1 MPVNRFDKFF
11 KPKGIVIAGARR
23 SPGFGY
29 GIPLFLQNH
38 GWGKRMYLVN
48 PAAGDLHG
56 QTVYKRVKDVPASA
70 DLAIV
75 IVPAPAVPGI
85 MEDIGKHR
93 IKHVIIET
101 AGFGE
106 TDEKGKALQE
116 QVKAIAIRY
125 GIRVIGPNCVGVVNT
140 ANRFASVELIDESL
154 VPGPVSIIAQ
164 SGVFGNILLDYLPE
178 CGLSI
183 SKAITLGNRLD
194 VNESDML
201 DYLNDDPA
209 TRVILLYLE
218 GAADGLRLRETLAR
232 VTRNKPVIILKSGRT
247 DAGKLATASHTG
259 SMSGQDA
266 IYKGLFAQTGAIRAE
281 SLSELIDLARVF
293 ATQPAPRG
301 NRLGIITN
309 SGSLG
314 ALATDV
320 AVSSGLTLPPPSSSM
335 MKQVREIAPDWMNIK
350 NPLDLGPSGI
360 YGSALPI
367 FLANPE
373 IDMALVIIVLP
384 YAVASKFKTMGMTE
398 EDWFGDIELIRSQYP
413 HKPLLNIVIGHHQF
427 VADITRLSG
436 RSTPVFSSPEQAA
449 RALSVLWRYS
459 KARNKSQHP
468 PLKGVA

>member
-1 MPVNRFDKFF
+1 MPVNRLNNFF
-11 KPKGIVIAGARR
+11 QPKGIVIAGARR

-29 GIPLFLQNH
+29 GIPLFLRNH

-48 PAAGDLHG
+48 PAGGDLHG
-56 QTVYKRVKDVPASA
+56 QTAYKRVKDVPASA

-85 MEDIGKHR
+85 MEDIGKHG

-183 SKAITLGNRLD
+183 SKAVTLGNRLD

-209 TRVILLYLE
+209 TRLILLYLE
-218 GAADGLRLRETLAR
+218 GAADGPRLRETLAR

-247 DAGKLATASHTG
+247 EAGKLATASHTG

-266 IYKGLFAQTGAIRAE
+266 IYTGLFAQTGAIRAE

-293 ATQPAPRG
+293 ATQPAPQG

-335 MKQVREIAPDWMNIK
+335 LKQVREMAPDWMNIK
-350 NPLDLGPSGI
+350 NPLDLGPSRI
-360 YGSALPI
+360 YGSALSI
-367 FLANPE
+367 LLANPE
-373 IDMALVIIVLP
+373 IDMALAVIVLP
-384 YAVASKFKTMGMTE
+384 YATASKFKTMGMAE
-398 EDWFGDIELIRSQYP
+398 EDWFGDIELIRRQYP

-427 VADITRLSG
+427 VADIARLSG

-449 RALSVLWRYS
+449 RALSALWRYS
-459 KARNKSQHP
+459 KARNKN
-468 PLKGVA
+468 

>member
-1 MPVNRFDKFF
+1 MPVNRLNNFF
-11 KPKGIVIAGARR
+11 QPKGIVIAGARR
-23 SPGFGY
+23 SPGFGH

-48 PAAGDLHG
+48 PAGGNLHG

-85 MEDIGKHR
+85 MEDIGKHG

-106 TDEKGKALQE
+106 TGEKGKALQE

-218 GAADGLRLRETLAR
+218 GAAEGSRLRETLSR

-247 DAGKLATASHTG
+247 EAGKLATASHTG

-266 IYKGLFAQTGAIRAE
+266 IYNGLFAQTGAIRAE

-293 ATQPAPRG
+293 ATQPAPQG

-309 SGSLG
+309 TGSLG

-320 AVSSGLTLPPPSSSM
+320 AVSSGLTLPSISSSM
-335 MKQVREIAPDWMNIK
+335 MKQLREIAPDWMNIK

-360 YGSALPI
+360 YGSVLPV
-367 FLANPE
+367 FLSNPE
-373 IDMALVIIVLP
+373 IDMALAIVVLP
-384 YAVASKFKTMGMTE
+384 YAVVRKFKAMGMTE
-398 EDWFGDIELIRSQYP
+398 EGWFGDIELIRSQYP
-413 HKPLLNIVIGHHQF
+413 HKPLLNIAVGHHRY
-427 VADITRLSG
+427 VADIARLSG

-449 RALSVLWRYS
+449 RALSALWRYS
-459 KARNKSQHP
+459 KARNKN
-468 PLKGVA
+468 

>member
-1 MPVNRFDKFF
+1 MPVNRLNNFF
-11 KPKGIVIAGARR
+11 QPKGIVIAGARR

-29 GIPLFLQNH
+29 GIPLFLRNH

-48 PAAGDLHG
+48 PAGGDLHG
-56 QTVYKRVKDVPASA
+56 QTAYKRVKDVPASA

-85 MEDIGKHR
+85 MEDIGKHG

-106 TDEKGKALQE
+106 TDEKGKALQDH
-116 QVKAIAIRY
+116 VKAIAIRY

-183 SKAITLGNRLD
+183 SKAVTLGNRLD

-209 TRVILLYLE
+209 TRLILLYLE
-218 GAADGLRLRETLAR
+218 GAADGPRLRETLAR

-247 DAGKLATASHTG
+247 EAGKLATASHTG

-266 IYKGLFAQTGAIRAE
+266 IYTGLFAQTGAIRAE

-293 ATQPAPRG
+293 ATQPAPQG

-335 MKQVREIAPDWMNIK
+335 LKQVREMAPDWMNIK
-350 NPLDLGPSGI
+350 NPLDLGPSRI
-360 YGSALPI
+360 YGSALSI
-367 FLANPE
+367 LLANQE
-373 IDMALVIIVLP
+373 IDMALAVIVLP
-384 YAVASKFKTMGMTE
+384 YAAARKLKTMGMAE
-398 EDWFGDIELIRSQYP
+398 KDWFGDIELIRSQYP

-427 VADITRLSG
+427 VADIARLSG
-436 RSTPVFSSPEQAA
+436 RTTPVFSSPEQAA
-449 RALSVLWRYS
+449 RALSALWRYS
-459 KARNKSQHP
+459 KARNKN
-468 PLKGVA
+468 

>member
-1 MPVNRFDKFF
+1 MPVKRLNNFF
-11 KPKGIVIAGARR
+11 QPKGIVIAGARR

-29 GIPLFLQNH
+29 GIPLFLRNH

-48 PAAGDLHG
+48 PAGGDLHG

-85 MEDIGKHR
+85 MEDIGKHG

-209 TRVILLYLE
+209 TRLILLYLE
-218 GAADGLRLRETLAR
+218 GAADGPRLRETLAR

-247 DAGKLATASHTG
+247 EAGKLATASHTG

-266 IYKGLFAQTGAIRAE
+266 IYTGLFAQTGAIRAE

-293 ATQPAPRG
+293 ATQPAPQG

-335 MKQVREIAPDWMNIK
+335 LKQVREMAPDWMNIK
-350 NPLDLGPSGI
+350 NPLDLGPSRI
-360 YGSALPI
+360 YGSALSI
-367 FLANPE
+367 LLANPE
-373 IDMALVIIVLP
+373 IDMALAVIVLP
-384 YAVASKFKTMGMTE
+384 YATVSKFKNMGMAE
-398 EDWFGDIELIRSQYP
+398 KDWFGDIELIRSQYP

-427 VADITRLSG
+427 VADIACLSG

-449 RALSVLWRYS
+449 RALSALWRYS
-459 KARNKSQHP
+459 KVRNKN
-468 PLKGVA
+468 

>member
-1 MPVNRFDKFF
+1 MPVNKLNIFF
-11 KPKGIVIAGARR
+11 QPKGIVIVGARR
-23 SPGFGY
+23 SLGFGY

-38 GWGKRMYLVN
+38 GWGKHMYLVN
-48 PAAGDLHG
+48 PSGGDLHG

-75 IVPAPAVPGI
+75 IIPAPAVPGI
-85 MEDIGKHR
+85 MEDIGKHG

-116 QVKAIAIRY
+116 HVKAIAIRY

-201 DYLNDDPA
+201 DYLNDDPT

-218 GAADGLRLRETLAR
+218 GAEDGPRLRETLAR

-247 DAGKLATASHTG
+247 EAGKLATASHTG

-266 IYKGLFAQTGAIRAE
+266 IYTGLFAQTRAIRAE
-281 SLSELIDLARVF
+281 TLSELIDLARVF
-293 ATQPAPRG
+293 ATQPAPQG

-320 AVSSGLTLPPPSSSM
+320 AVSSGLTLPPPSTFM
-335 MKQVREIAPDWMNIK
+335 LKQLREIAPDWMNIK

-360 YGSALPI
+360 YDSALPI
-367 FLANPE
+367 FLANPD
-373 IDMALVIIVLP
+373 IDMALAIIVLP
-384 YAVASKFKTMGMTE
+384 YAVASKFKTMGIAE

-413 HKPLLNIVIGHHQF
+413 HKPLLNIVVGHHQF
-427 VADITRLSG
+427 VADIARLSG

-449 RALSVLWRYS
+449 RALSALWHYS
-459 KARNKSQHP
+459 KARNKN
-468 PLKGVA
+468 